1 MGIRG
6 KFVQLFIPR
15 DCPLLELSFTE
26 PLEQFDIAF
35 CFYCHGAL
43 TLNQRLKLFPLG
55 VDKRST
61 ADYETFEPRQS
72 QKITT
77 GRGGPAFG
85 ILPGFENLVLQ
96 VMRLVIELA
105 RLNEQLLK
113 TRALHIGLLEAKLK
127 NSLKP
132 EFKRFHG
139 IGIAL
144 KD

>member
-1 MGIRG
+1 MGVRG
-6 KFVQLFIPR
+6 KFIQLFIPR
-15 DCPLLELSFTE
+15 DCPFFELSFTKS
-26 PLEQFDIAF
+26 LEQFDVTF
-35 CFYCHGAL
+35 CFHCHGAL
-43 TLNQRLKLFPLG
+43 ALNQRLELFLLAA
-55 VDKRST
+55 DKRST
-61 ADYETFEPRQS
+61 ADYEAFELRQS
-72 QKITT
+72 QKIAA
-77 GRGGPAFG
+77 GRGGAAFS